1 MMPIYNTG
9 TPTYIPSGGTS
20 ASPHLAVQLNTP
32 TPSTVYTQPVS
43 SANFIWVQGEAAA
56 KSYPVAPGGSV
67 LLMDSENPVLYA
79 KSVDTNG
86 RPLPLEIY
94 DLVKREDLK
103 KAESESVDL
112 SSYVTKDE
120 LASMISKE
128 IEKAISE
135 ISFKPNSKKYT
146 KRGDD

>member
-1 MMPIYNTG
+1 MMPIYNG
-9 TPTYIPSGGTS
+9 NVVNGSTS
-20 ASPHLAVQLNTP
+20 ALPHLGVQLNTP
-32 TPSTVYTQPVS
+32 TPSTAYTQPVP

-94 DLVKREDLK
+94 DLVKREEAQ

-128 IEKAISE
+128 VEKAISE